1 MRKPTKQFLFFL
13 FNIFICKVRL
23 LMHVN
28 TMHWKLVENKHFAHT
43 MSFCSGINAILFAP
57 IQFDSK
63 FCFIF
68 CPLSQDSY
76 LFILYLLS
84 SLVSS
89 PREKLGSGR
98 MGFTRCWRHVCGGDF
113 FLFVSSSFFLWNPIL
128 IKIQTKMKLE
138 EVVPFRPNFPWWQVS
153 EQNR

>member
-1 MRKPTKQFLFFL
+1 
-13 FNIFICKVRL
+13 
-23 LMHVN
+23 
-28 TMHWKLVENKHFAHT
+28 

-89 PREKLGSGR
+89 PRVRNLVQAEWVLQGADD
-98 MGFTRCWRHVCGGDF
+98 M
-113 FLFVSSSFFLWNPIL
+113 FVAVTSSYLSPLLSFYETPY
-128 IKIQTKMKLE
+128 
-138 EVVPFRPNFPWWQVS
+138 
-153 EQNR
+153 